1 MSLLL
6 CNPFRAEVQSP
17 DSFLLRWHNEIPD
30 EFRRDDLTCTDPN
43 TPTAIRHTRVFLNSR
58 REAIV
63 IFGSW
68 FVALCWSVPY
78 CYITGYGHQIAPATM
93 STTLGIPSWLFGGI
107 LLPWIVADVFTT
119 WVCFFFMQDDEL
131 SRASD
136 EDTHEAAEMVATEGG
151 GA

>member
-1 MSLLL
+1 MSS
-6 CNPFRAEVQSP
+6 AEMTSH
-17 DSFLLRWHNEIPD
+17 D
-30 EFRRDDLTCTDPN
+30 TDPN

-78 CYITGYGHQIAPATM
+78 CYIYGYGHQVDPETF
-93 STTLGIPSWLFGGI
+93 STTMGIPSWLFGGI

-131 SRASD
+131 GTAGD
-136 EDTHEAAEMVATEGG
+136 EEGHAAAEMAATEGG
-151 GA
+151 VA

>member
-1 MSLLL
+1 MSS
-6 CNPFRAEVQSP
+6 AEMTSN
-17 DSFLLRWHNEIPD
+17 D
-30 EFRRDDLTCTDPN
+30 TDA
-43 TPTAIRHTRVFLNSR
+43 PTAIRHTRVFLNSR

-78 CYITGYGHQIAPATM
+78 CYIYGYGHQIDPETF
-93 STTLGIPSWLFGGI
+93 STTMGIPSWLFGGI
-107 LLPWIVADVFTT
+107 LLPWIAADVFTT

-131 SRASD
+131 GHASD
-136 EDTHEAAEMVATEGG
+136 EDTREAAEMVATEGG

>member
-1 MSLLL
+1 MSSQQMAASG
-6 CNPFRAEVQSP
+6 N
-17 DSFLLRWHNEIPD
+17 
-30 EFRRDDLTCTDPN
+30 DPAA
-43 TPTAIRHTRVFLNSR
+43 TPRFTRVFLNSR

-78 CYITGYGHQIAPATM
+78 CYFNGYGHTVDAETF
-93 STTLGIPSWLFGGI
+93 STTLGMPSWLFTGI
-107 LLPWIVADVFTT
+107 LLPWIAADLFTT

>member
-1 MSLLL
+1 MSSQQMPPSG
-6 CNPFRAEVQSP
+6 N
-17 DSFLLRWHNEIPD
+17 
-30 EFRRDDLTCTDPN
+30 DPAV
-43 TPTAIRHTRVFLNSR
+43 TPRFTRVFLNSR

-78 CYITGYGHQIAPATM
+78 CYFNGYGHTVDAETF
-93 STTLGIPSWLFGGI
+93 STTLGMPSWLFTGI
-107 LLPWIVADVFTT
+107 LLPWIIADLFSA
-119 WVCFFFMQDDEL
+119 WVCFCFMQDDEL

>member
-1 MSLLL
+1 MSS
-6 CNPFRAEVQSP
+6 AEMTSH
-17 DSFLLRWHNEIPD
+17 D
-30 EFRRDDLTCTDPN
+30 TDPN

-78 CYITGYGHQIAPATM
+78 CYIYGYGHQVDPETFRTTM
-93 STTLGIPSWLFGGI
+93 GIPSWLFGGI

-131 SRASD
+131 SHASD